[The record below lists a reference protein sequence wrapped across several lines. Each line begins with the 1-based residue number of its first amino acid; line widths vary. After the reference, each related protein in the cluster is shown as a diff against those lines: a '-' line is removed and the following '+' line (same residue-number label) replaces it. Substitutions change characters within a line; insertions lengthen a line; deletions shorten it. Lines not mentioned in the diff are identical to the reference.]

1 MMIERQSRPGLKSRA
16 IHDGP
21 SSGPGKSGGRPSVA
35 RDFNPG
41 QRAARIFLLFL
52 LIGLASL
59 PLHADAP
66 NPSATA
72 VLAEFDHL
80 AVLPLWPRFDPRQ
93 IPVAIYD
100 GERTILVR
108 HPSPPAEFK
117 PDGDLR
123 VFPGRHEAMNA
134 NTAVDLGGVKT
145 ATLEVD
151 PKAGRSARDWAS
163 ILTHETFHV
172 FQRQHHPTWEA
183 DEGELFLYPVND
195 ASLLAARRLE
205 TEGFRRALAAADA
218 REAACWTGQAL
229 KQRRE
234 RFGRMTPGAVGY
246 ERGTEL
252 NEGLANFVEN
262 LSLGKTQGPDLPAL
276 EYGAEAIRNRAYAIG
291 YAEAA
296 LLGRFDPTWRQTL
309 EDGKAPSLDE
319 LLAKTIAG
327 KPAAACAFPPAG
339 IAAAGERAKADVQQL
354 DKSRRESLD
363 AFLKRPGW
371 RIEIVAAAHPLS
383 LHGFDPL
390 NVSLVAKGEILHR
403 RYLELGDKESSL
415 KVLDAQALTEAAGE
429 HPLFNGVKDLRMTG
443 LAAEPKVR
451 QDGDFTVIEAAGLTA
466 KLKGAKVEK
475 GDGSLKVILP

>member
-1 MMIERQSRPGLKSRA
+1 VRLRSAYRLAPLRSPWILT
-16 IHDGP
+16 I
-21 SSGPGKSGGRPSVA
+21 
-35 RDFNPG
+35 
-41 QRAARIFLLFL
+41 LFIVFSL
-52 LIGLASL
+52 L
-59 PLHADAP
+59 PLHAQSPP
-66 NPSATA
+66 NPTATA
-72 VLAEFDHL
+72 VLAEFDRL
-80 AVLPLWPRFDPRQ
+80 AVLPLWPGFDPRQ

-117 PDGDLR
+117 PEGDLR
-123 VFPGRHEAMNA
+123 VGDLRTFKGRYEAMNA

-145 ATLEVD
+145 ATLVVD

-183 DEGELFLYPVND
+183 DEGELFLYPVDD

-205 TEGFRRALAAADA
+205 TEGFRRALAATDA
-218 REAACWTGQAL
+218 KEAACWTSQAL
-229 KQRRE
+229 ERRRE

-262 LSLGKTQGPDLPAL
+262 LSLGKIQGPDLPAA
-276 EYGAEAIRNRAYAIG
+276 EYGAADIRNRAYAIG
-291 YAEAA
+291 YAEAT
-296 LLGRFDPTWRQTL
+296 LLGRVDPAWRQTL

-319 LLAKTIAG
+319 LLAKAVAG
-327 KPAAACAFPPAG
+327 KPAAACALPPAE

-354 DKSRRESLD
+354 DRTRRESLE

-390 NVSLVAKGEILHR
+390 NVALVAKGEILHR
-403 RYLELGDKESSL
+403 RYLELGDGSSSL

-451 QDGDFTVIEAAGLTA
+451 QEGDFTVIEAAGLTA
-466 KLKGAKVEK
+466 RLKGAKVEK
-475 GDGSLKVILP
+475 GDGALKVILP